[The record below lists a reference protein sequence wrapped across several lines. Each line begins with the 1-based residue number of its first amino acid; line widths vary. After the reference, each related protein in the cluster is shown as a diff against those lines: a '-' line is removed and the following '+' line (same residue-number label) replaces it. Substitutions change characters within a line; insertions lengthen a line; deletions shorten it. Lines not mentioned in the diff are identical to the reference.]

1 MFKNKTI
8 SIIGLGYVGLPTAL
22 IVANAGYKVYGYDKD
37 TEIIKNLMH
46 PDFMLI
52 RESGLIARD
61 EQLEYLKKMFDGD
74 TEWLD
79 FRCCYEDEDTLVWKD
94 LMYINSE
101 DKKVLVTNYEAYKDN
116 LVWRIMLNVKE
127 VSKEMEKIP

>member
-1 MFKNKTI
+1 MDRIVKAITNKDPEI
-8 SIIGLGYVGLPTAL
+8 LQGL
-22 IVANAGYKVYGYDKD
+22 I
-37 TEIIKNLMH
+37 H

-52 RESGLIARD
+52 RENGLVSKD
-61 EQLEYLKKMFDGD
+61 EQLEFLQKMFDGD

-79 FRCCYEDEDTLVWKD
+79 FRFCYEDEDTLVWKD

>member
-1 MFKNKTI
+1 MKKFERIVK
-8 SIIGLGYVGLPTAL
+8 SIT
-22 IVANAGYKVYGYDKD
+22 DKD

-61 EQLEYLKKMFDGD
+61 EQLEYLKKMFDGA